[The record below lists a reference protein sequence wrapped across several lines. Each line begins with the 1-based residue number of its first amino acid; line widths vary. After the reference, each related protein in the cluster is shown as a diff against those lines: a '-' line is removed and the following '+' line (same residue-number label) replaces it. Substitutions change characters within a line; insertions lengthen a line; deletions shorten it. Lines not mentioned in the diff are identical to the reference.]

1 MMGNNQKH
9 QNISNVVLP
18 NLPAEIWCFIF
29 SYLPKE
35 SKKKTTAICKL
46 WFGIIRSDPKLSGHI
61 SVSLNGIQNENWT
74 WENWPSLKTLE
85 ISDSDMSLTSS
96 KTAMDSMKKLNFR
109 NCPNLEK
116 VILSVKFD
124 WVELSTVTK
133 NVKITEGIVTVCQL
147 VFNPRVDI
155 NSFNIEH
162 LKKLMVNLLAY
173 WKFTHE
179 NGTGSIRKIG
189 EAAKNLDCLSVWDKF
204 DGPEFEERLFVPTK
218 ENSYRGCLL

>member
-1 MMGNNQKH
+1 MGNNQKC
-9 QNISNVVLP
+9 QNISNVVLSH
-18 NLPAEIWCFIF
+18 LPAEIWCLIF

-162 LKKLMVNLLAY
+162 LKKVMIHLRAYRKFKDEHGSGNL
-173 WKFTHE
+173 K
-179 NGTGSIRKIG
+179 KIG
-189 EAAKNLDCLSVWDKF
+189 EAAQNMDCISVWDKF
-204 DGPEFEERLFVPTK
+204 DGPEFEERLFIPTK
-218 ENSYRGCLL
+218 ENDYMGCL

>member
-1 MMGNNQKH
+1 MMGYNQKR

-18 NLPAEIWCFIF
+18 HLPTEIWCFIF
-29 SYLPKE
+29 SYLPTE
-35 SKKKTTAICKL
+35 SKKKATAICQL
-46 WFGIIRSDPKLSGHI
+46 WFTIIRCDPKLSGNI

-96 KTAMDSMKKLNFR
+96 KTAMDSMNKLNFPR

-116 VILSVKFD
+116 VILCAKFD
-124 WVELSTVTK
+124 WVELSTVKT
-133 NVKITEGIVTVCQL
+133 NFKITEGILTVCQL

-162 LKKLMVNLLAY
+162 LKKLMVHLLAY
-173 WKFTHE
+173 KKFKDE
-179 NGTGSIRKIG
+179 NGKGSMKKIG
-189 EAAKNLDCLSVWDKF
+189 EAAKNVDCLSVWDKF

-218 ENSYRGCLL
+218 ENSYMGCL

>member
-1 MMGNNQKH
+1 MGNNQKC

-18 NLPAEIWCFIF
+18 HLPAEIWCFIF
-29 SYLPKE
+29 SYLPTE
-35 SKKKTTAICKL
+35 SKKKATAICKL
-46 WFGIIRSDPKLSGHI
+46 WFKIIRSDPKLSGQI

-116 VILSVKFD
+116 VILCAKFD
-124 WVELSTVTK
+124 WVELSTVTT
-133 NVKITEGIVTVCQL
+133 NVKITEGILTVCQL

-155 NSFNIEH
+155 NSFNIQH
-162 LKKLMVNLLAY
+162 LKKLMIHMRAY
-173 WKFTHE
+173 WKFKDE
-179 NGTGSIRKIG
+179 NGKGSLKKIG
-189 EAAKNLDCLSVWDKF
+189 EAAKNLDCISVWDKF

-218 ENSYRGCLL
+218 ENNYMGCL